1 MLSVPESHAAE
12 LRGCQLAQDACSF
25 EFLLF
30 MIVLLTIVLWFLTIR
45 RERPMDRKE
54 EQQTSR
60 YYSGSRARRYNR
72 RWRAYTQKTLGVAMA
87 MIDIA
92 ALQRVPEQLG
102 RPARVLDVACGTGL
116 LLKHLLE
123 RVPGME
129 AYGIDASA
137 DMLAQAR
144 EALKDWPEVGLEQA
158 EVNGDGRA
166 NLPYPPGTFDLIT
179 CTNALH
185 DMADPVALLSGW
197 GRLLAPG
204 GQLVV
209 EDFARRQPAWLWAVF
224 ELLMRWIE
232 GRRVRAYTLV
242 EARAFCVRAGL
253 HIVCAQVFTI
263 DWFWHGWA
271 LRAG

>member
-1 MLSVPESHAAE
+1 
-12 LRGCQLAQDACSF
+12 
-25 EFLLF
+25 
-30 MIVLLTIVLWFLTIR
+30 
-45 RERPMDRKE
+45 MDRKE

-60 YYSGSRARRYNR
+60 YYRGSRARRYNR

-87 MIDIA
+87 MIDVA

-144 EALKDWPEVGLEQA
+144 EALKDWLGVRLERA
-158 EVNGDGRA
+158 EVNGDGTA
-166 NLPYPPGTFDLIT
+166 NVPYPPNTFDLIT

-185 DMADPVALLSGW
+185 DTADPAALLSGL

-209 EDFARRQPAWLWAVF
+209 EDFARRRPAWLWTVF
-224 ELLMRWIE
+224 ERLMRWIE
-232 GRRVRAYTLV
+232 GGHGRAYTLA
-242 EARAFCVRAGL
+242 EARALCAGAGL
-253 HIVCAQVFTI
+253 HVVCEQVFTI